1 MEELKDELLKQ
12 LLETD
17 EGDFFITLEELES
30 MLQKRTDAQVFRL
43 KK

>member
-30 MLQKRTDAQVFRL
+30 ML
-43 KK
+43 